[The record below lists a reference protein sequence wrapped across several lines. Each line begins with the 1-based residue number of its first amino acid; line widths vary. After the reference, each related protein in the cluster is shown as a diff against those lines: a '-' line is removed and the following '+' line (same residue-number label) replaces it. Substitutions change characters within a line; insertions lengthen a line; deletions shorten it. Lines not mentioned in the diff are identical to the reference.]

1 MKERNREEWI
11 NHFRQRPMEG
21 RVSEAIDEIM
31 RLQAEL
37 TFARRAVALF
47 SSMILAGEEHS
58 GESLD
63 MLQKAMGIKQ

>member
-1 MKERNREEWI
+1 MKDKTREEWI
-11 NHFRQRPMEG
+11 NHFRHREASG

-58 GESLD
+58 GESLE